1 MSLGRTIYFVRH
13 GETDWNAQARLQ
25 GQRDVPLNA
34 RGRIQAEE
42 VGHRLGRLAPGFA
55 GLHYVSSPL
64 GRTRETMDI
73 LRGAIGLPAEGY
85 ETEPRVAELTFGLWE
100 GLTWREVRR
109 AAPGLA
115 AQRERDKWNFVP
127 PEGESYAML
136 AERVAPAIHE
146 LPPAS
151 VVVSHGGVARALLH
165 LLAGLPQEEA
175 PLVDIWQG
183 KVLVFENGA
192 YRWY

>member
-1 MSLGRTIYFVRH
+1 MSRTIYFVRH

-25 GQRDVPLNA
+25 GQRDIPLNA
-34 RGRIQAEE
+34 RGRVQAQE
-42 VGHRLGRLAPGFA
+42 VGRKLSRLVPEFA

-64 GRTRETMDI
+64 GRTCETMDI
-73 LRGAIGLPAEGY
+73 LRGTIGLPANGY
-85 ETEPRVAELTFGLWE
+85 GTEPRVTELTFGLWE

-115 AQRERDKWNFVP
+115 AERERDKWNFVP

-136 AERVAPAIHE
+136 AERVAPAIHD
-146 LPPAS
+146 LPPTS

-183 KVLVFENGA
+183 KVLVLEDGGH
-192 YRWY
+192 RWY